1 MRLPSALLI
10 IVLVA
15 CGGDEGDDRSVGD
28 TAGDE
33 LCADVMDA
41 EIERD
46 EDGTF
51 TVSATVASSDT
62 GPEKYAD
69 VWEVRAEDGTVLGE
83 RQLLHPHVDEQPFT
97 RSLSGVEISADV
109 GRVTVAARDSVEG
122 FCGETFEVEVP

>member
-10 IVLVA
+10 LVLVA
-15 CGGDEGDDRSVGD
+15 CGGAEGDDTSVLD

-33 LCADVMDA
+33 LCADVIDA
-41 EIERD
+41 EIEPD

-51 TVSATVASSDT
+51 TVSATVASADT

-69 VWEVRAEDGTVLGE
+69 AWEVRAEDGTVLGE

-97 RSLSGVEISADV
+97 RSLSGVEIPADV
-109 GRVTVAARDSVEG
+109 GRVTLAARDSVEG
-122 FCGETFEVEVP
+122 FCGETFQVEVP